1 MHTES
6 SCQLPIFVLLYPDRP
21 FRLGN
26 LFGWEYGPETQR
38 RERFLIV
45 QTPDLSE
52 KQVYAKERRLVEE
65 VKAELARGRRCQI
78 AFAGFNKVSSDLQA
92 VAIGATNL
100 VFTMLAMSVIDRV
113 GRKTLLLIGS
123 VGTAACLAGV
133 AAIFFTRSHQ
143 NLLVWL
149 LSGYIAFFAFS
160 QGAVMWVFISEVFP
174 NRVRAKGQ
182 SLGSFSHWFINALI
196 SRIFP
201 LLAAASG
208 GYPFV
213 FFSFMMAFQF
223 FVVLSVYPETKGM
236 SLEEMQ
242 KRLGIA

>member
-78 AFAGFNKVSSDLQA
+78 YA
-92 VAIGATNL
+92 VHTQKRDVTRRLEDILTNEG
-100 VFTMLAMSVIDRV
+100 IRV
-113 GRKTLLLIGS
+113 ALLTTDVPPEAREGWYECLSRRCRRDSGSLELI
-123 VGTAACLAGV
+123 TAAHCSV
-133 AAIFFTRSHQ
+133 NRCIRPWPSF
-143 NLLVWL
+143 LLNRCT
-149 LSGYIAFFAFS
+149 IAPFS
-160 QGAVMWVFISEVFP
+160 KPG
-174 NRVRAKGQ
+174 
-182 SLGSFSHWFINALI
+182 
-196 SRIFP
+196 
-201 LLAAASG
+201 
-208 GYPFV
+208 
-213 FFSFMMAFQF
+213 
-223 FVVLSVYPETKGM
+223 
-236 SLEEMQ
+236 
-242 KRLGIA
+242 KRKFRWPVSILFGL